1 MQRRFNSNIKNVVR
15 NEILKWLDAGII
27 FPISNSIWISL
38 IHVISKK
45 KSGITIIM
53 GKNDEMIPS

>member
-15 NEILKWLDAGII
+15 NEILKWLDVGII
-27 FPISNSIWISL
+27 FPISNSVWISL

-53 GKNDEMIPS
+53 GKNDEMIPF